1 MLPLL
6 LTAAA
11 RGKTTIEDIV
21 RLCSYAPA
29 RRWSL
34 SAKGQV
40 APGFDADLVLVD
52 PDAEAVVDATS
63 MHSKHNVT
71 PYEGWPLTGAV
82 AATYLR
88 GGLVYEK
95 GTIIGDPTGRQV
107 RPARVPLSS
116 ASV

>member
-1 MLPLL
+1 LP
-6 LTAAA
+6 
-11 RGKTTIEDIV
+11 
-21 RLCSYAPA
+21 
-29 RRWSL
+29 
-34 SAKGQV
+34 AKGQV

-52 PDAEAVVDATS
+52 PDARAVVDGTS

-82 AATYLR
+82 VATYLH
-88 GGLVYEK
+88 GGLIYEK
-95 GTIIGDPTGRQV
+95 GVIIGDPAGRQV